1 TCHSPLYGVCER
13 QPRNW
18 TSLITIA
25 CGHRT
30 QRSGNRRN
38 SCSASETVRSP
49 DEEVRCPRFEC
60 YMPSVRGNRKLG
72 FRPPAVKVPRSGART
87 NNIIPP
93 LHYGSGDVP
102 DPIDVL
108 NELIG
113 RFQKRAVD
121 IVVTLQASE

>member
-1 TCHSPLYGVCER
+1 PYNQSVLGAVIDCFDEGQPDDCCFDRRDPHAPNTCHSPLYGVCER

-60 YMPSVRGNRKLG
+60 YMPSVRG
-72 FRPPAVKVPRSGART
+72 
-87 NNIIPP
+87 
-93 LHYGSGDVP
+93 
-102 DPIDVL
+102 
-108 NELIG
+108 
-113 RFQKRAVD
+113 
-121 IVVTLQASE
+121 